1 MSLHPR
7 TLALSAE
14 TVRQVALGIDRYR
27 LMCDRHGRQA
37 ADTKRKPRGAGVTTR
52 RPLERVELDHFLC
65 DVHLVNKTGTRLGR
79 PWLTLAVDHYS
90 GMVVGYHLSFAPPS
104 AASVLAALRHAILPK
119 APLPAVPEADPTKP
133 TGLSSAIWVAYGIP
147 DLLVVDNGLDL
158 TSFGVREACNAMG
171 VDLLFTPV
179 RSPWYKGTIERFGG
193 TANLRFIHW
202 LPGTTLGR
210 ATSDLGYNAAEHA
223 LLTFEVFEAL
233 LHQYIT
239 SIHNKTP
246 RRGKYGTPE
255 RRFLEGCQL
264 WPVRVPD
271 SIEEF
276 DAAVALTRI
285 AVLRQTGLHFLDLQ
299 YQNDELKE
307 LFNRSPPKTR
317 LTFKVNPLDL
327 KTVMVRR
334 PLTNAFFPARC
345 VTDHEWPRSLT
356 FHMAVR
362 QFARKNGLDTD
373 DKRQL
378 ARAQRDLL
386 SAIEDAAAN
395 SKRAL
400 RRMQAEVYRQGQ
412 DLEEAGDFEAEG
424 VPNPNTPDDLIGDVF
439 DEVFAK

>member
-1 MSLHPR
+1 M
-7 TLALSAE
+7 
-14 TVRQVALGIDRYR
+14 
-27 LMCDRHGRQA
+27 
-37 ADTKRKPRGAGVTTR
+37 
-52 RPLERVELDHFLC
+52 
-65 DVHLVNKTGTRLGR
+65 
-79 PWLTLAVDHYS
+79 
-90 GMVVGYHLSFAPPS
+90 
-104 AASVLAALRHAILPK
+104 
-119 APLPAVPEADPTKP
+119 
-133 TGLSSAIWVAYGIP
+133 
-147 DLLVVDNGLDL
+147 
-158 TSFGVREACNAMG
+158 
-171 VDLLFTPV
+171 
-179 RSPWYKGTIERFGG
+179 
-193 TANLRFIHW
+193 
-202 LPGTTLGR
+202 
-210 ATSDLGYNAAEHA
+210 
-223 LLTFEVFEAL
+223 
-233 LHQYIT
+233 
-239 SIHNKTP
+239 
-246 RRGKYGTPE
+246 
-255 RRFLEGCQL
+255 
-264 WPVRVPD
+264 RVPD

-327 KTVMVRR
+327 KTVMVRH